1 MTMNRREILK
11 GVPLGAGSLLLSPIV
26 QQLQAH
32 ADGQPIT
39 RKRFV
44 FVLEGNGL
52 NPHQVQ
58 PEGIERP
65 RQRDRTEMRDISL
78 ANHDLPRALEPLQPF
93 KDRLCI
99 VQGLSGRVC
108 GGGHSNNFGALGV
121 YSGKQG
127 PAGETID
134 MALARLHPGIF
145 PQIGLGISD
154 KPEHSI
160 IYNCSARG
168 PGQAMPTQCK
178 PDLAYNAL
186 FGSVASGNARQQ
198 FDAQSNLLD
207 FMANDVRQLQNNL
220 AGEERNLLQNY
231 LQAYESMGAR
241 QNRLL
246 EIEQTLRN
254 HAPQLTNKYTSDVET
269 DRLDAHFEMATAAL
283 ASGLTNVV
291 TLASGVGD
299 PYFSVKFR
307 GLGIEIG
314 KHGIGHGGSYNGQTW
329 DQLSTTIRRFHMQLI
344 ARLATRLQ
352 GIREGDGNMLDNTLI
367 VYMSDAAEGHHS
379 RCWEWPFVLIGNL
392 GGRLRNSR
400 YLEYPY
406 YGLRGHRTIA
416 NLYTTFLHAAGDDRD
431 LFGTADPVLRDLDQ
445 NGPLQ
450 ELLA

>member
-1 MTMNRREILK
+1 MF
-11 GVPLGAGSLLLSPIV
+11 PSPPVVI

-32 ADGQPIT
+32 ADGQQPQP
-39 RKRFV
+39 RRVV

-52 NPHQVQ
+52 NPHQVM
-58 PEGIERP
+58 PEGLTRP
-65 RQRDRTEMRDISL
+65 RQNDRTELRNTSL
-78 ANHDLPRALEPLQPF
+78 ADHNLPRALQPLQPF
-93 KDRLCI
+93 KNRMCI
-99 VQGLSGRVC
+99 IQGLSGRVC

-121 YSGKQG
+121 YSGKAG

-134 MALARLHPGIF
+134 LALARRNPGIF
-145 PQIGLGISD
+145 PHIGLGISD

-168 PGQAMPTQCK
+168 AGQAMPTQCR

-186 FGSVASGNARQQ
+186 FGSVAGGNARQQ
-198 FDAQSNLLD
+198 FNAQRNLLD
-207 FMANDVRQLQNNL
+207 FMANDVRRLENSLAGPEREQLQS
-220 AGEERNLLQNY
+220 Y
-231 LQAYESMGAR
+231 LQAYEAMGAR
-241 QNRLL
+241 QGRLL
-246 EIEQTLRN
+246 EIEDSLRR
-254 HAPQLTNKYTSDVET
+254 HAPQMNNKYTSETET
-269 DRLDAHFEMATAAL
+269 DRLDAHFELASAAL
-283 ASGLTNVV
+283 ISGLTNNV
-291 TLASGVGD
+291 TIASGVGD

-344 ARLATRLQ
+344 ARLATQLQ
-352 GIREGDGNMLDNTLI
+352 AVREGNGTMLDNTLI

-392 GGRLRNSR
+392 GGRLRTDGR

-406 YGLRGHRTIA
+406 YGRTNHRTIA
-416 NLYTTFLHAAGDDRD
+416 NLYTTFLHAAGDERD